1 MFMLTA
7 ALLLTASTSPV
18 VPVDFRLAG
27 QSTNVSGLPTIAPP
41 GTPIPLAP
49 QPSPEGDPDLAKGD
63 ASDNVA
69 PPRLRFLMAHGFGR
83 GVPLAFAVRQVVPT
97 RVRVSYGSGV
107 NTAQSVTWE
116 GGKPWDD
123 VLRAAVA
130 PLGLHLVMSH
140 MAVKII
146 E

>member
-7 ALLLTASTSPV
+7 ALLLMASPSPA

-27 QSTNVSGLPTIAPP
+27 QPTKVSGLATTAPP

-49 QPSPEGDPDLAKGD
+49 QPSPGADPDLANGD
-63 ASDNVA
+63 AGDNVA
-69 PPRLRFLMAHGFGR
+69 PPKPRFLVAHGFGR

-97 RVRVSYGSGV
+97 RVRVTYGSGV
-107 NTAQSVTWE
+107 NTAQPVTWE

-123 VLRAAVA
+123 VLRAAIT

-140 MAVKII
+140 MAVKIV